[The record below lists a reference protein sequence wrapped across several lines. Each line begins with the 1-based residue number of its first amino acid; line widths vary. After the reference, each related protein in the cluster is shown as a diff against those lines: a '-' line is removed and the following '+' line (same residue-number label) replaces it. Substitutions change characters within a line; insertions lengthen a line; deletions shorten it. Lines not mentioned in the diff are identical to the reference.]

1 MKNTETTET
10 TETTEKKEKIPTTDL
25 MDRIEELRDSL
36 EIDTNDLGKACQE
49 QPVHITEIADIYAEL
64 RYNAKTAKMKYEET
78 CAAAEH
84 QIRENPEVFNLS
96 KITESVVK
104 AAVTTHGDVL
114 TEKANMLL
122 AERAAERV
130 GAIVDGY
137 HHRRSMLELEVKLL
151 LSGLYGEVPEDYTK
165 DFNRRKRDA

>member
-1 MKNTETTET
+1 MKN

-25 MDRIEELRDSL
+25 MDKIEELRDSL